1 MYKLLTKNGQT
12 FAFGLGV
19 LVTAIFLGSVFSGMS
34 SFQSMS
40 EADRYDTTI
49 FNFGLYASIGL
60 TILGIVAMILFAVF
74 HLASDPK
81 GAIKGIAGMAV
92 LAIIFGIAYATAK
105 PETSEALMAA
115 EKDFSVTSGASK
127 FITGAITSALALSG
141 IAIVAFVGS
150 EIRNFFK

>member
-49 FNFGLYASIGL
+49 FNFGLYASIAL
-60 TILGIVAMILFAVF
+60 TVLGVVAMIGFAFF

-92 LAIIFGIAYATAK
+92 LAVIFGITYATAQ
-105 PETSEALMAA
+105 PETSEALMKA
-115 EKDFSVTSGASK
+115 ETEFSVTSGASK
-127 FITGAITSALALSG
+127 FISAAITSALALSG
-141 IAIVAFVGS
+141 IAVVAFVGS